1 MVEGPF
7 MSNLH
12 NFMGLFGCM
21 LILVALPLTVLRQ
34 PRFSRKTITI
44 TIFTMMGLAAIP
56 VYDLPIVAYMR
67 AVIGD
72 LSITSLLVLCIFIAS
87 AYAGRQYLE
96 PVDKRWLTS
105 AVLVCAL
112 IVYPLGLGLTMM
124 DTYALGYGSLPL
136 FTLLLAS
143 GIFLLWQQRYLL
155 LTMLLVAI
163 GAYLLTLLA
172 TTNLWDYLF
181 DPWIA
186 VVALTQ
192 KVRNVLRNLKNQPT
206 KQSG

>member
-1 MVEGPF
+1 

-21 LILVALPLTVLRQ
+21 LILVAIPLTLIRQ
-34 PRFSRKTITI
+34 PEFSRKTITI

-72 LSITSLLVLCIFIAS
+72 LSITSMLMLSIFIAS

-124 DTYALGYGSLPL
+124 DTYALGYGSLPP
-136 FTLLLAS
+136 FLLLLGS

-186 VVALTQ
+186 VVALIQ